1 MPSANGDLFTWWQ
14 TYQQRPMTKI
24 TIIIGLITCFSLT
37 AMSQHHASDSVYT
50 KVDVQPEF
58 PGGRKALGK
67 IVDGSGNHH
76 YPKEA
81 RKNKIEG
88 KVFVEF
94 IINEDGTPSDF
105 KVVQG
110 IGYGCDEAALEAF
123 KKMPKWKPGM
133 VNGKAVKVRTR
144 MGYLYKL

>member
-1 MPSANGDLFTWWQ
+1 
-14 TYQQRPMTKI
+14 MTLKKNL
-24 TIIIGLITCFSLT
+24 IIVISFLISSIGTMKAQDNLT
-37 AMSQHHASDSVYT
+37 PKSDSIYT
-50 KVDVQPEF
+50 KVDVMPEF
-58 PGGRKALGK
+58 PGGMKELGK
-67 IVDGSGNHH
+67 YVDGKNNHY

-88 KVFVEF
+88 KVMIQF

-105 KVVQG
+105 KVVKG

-123 KKMPKWKPGM
+123 KKMPKWTPAT
-133 VNGKAVKVRTR
+133 VNGKPVKFQTQ